1 MGCVDT
7 IAIKINKKIELD
19 NKKDIPLKWKIQIEK
34 KKNEKCR
41 SRIDSEHK
49 NEQIRRKYKKFYQ
62 IKKGNHNL

>member
-19 NKKDIPLKWKIQIEK
+19 NKKDIPLKWKIQIQIER

-49 NEQIRRKYKKFYQ
+49 NEQIR
-62 IKKGNHNL
+62 